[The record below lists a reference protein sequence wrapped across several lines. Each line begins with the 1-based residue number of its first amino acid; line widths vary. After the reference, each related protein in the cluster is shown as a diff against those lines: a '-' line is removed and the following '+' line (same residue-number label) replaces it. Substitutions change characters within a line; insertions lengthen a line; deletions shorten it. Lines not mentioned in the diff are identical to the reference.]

1 MLNLQDIAERIDQ
14 PHFTGSSD
22 LETLNELA
30 EKYPYSQIFSILYL
44 KGLGNSSDIR
54 FDEELQNHSYRIGDR
69 AQLYQLIN
77 AAENIVLSEGDES
90 VAMINTENDVS
101 DKQNTSIQETESH
114 PLPND
119 ELEETIL
126 YHAYTTN
133 YQIEKLTE
141 EETKQIAGKENTHS
155 TSKKGT
161 GRFSGE
167 MSFVSW
173 LYSNKNYQEQTNY
186 DKIAIDAVVTTRS
199 DSYSS
204 SKLFGEIEKPKK
216 EFYSPAKK
224 AKESLSEDAL
234 PVSETLAKI
243 YLSQGNY
250 PKAIYAYEQLS
261 LKYPEKKIFF
271 ANQIS
276 ELREKL
282 NL

>member
-1 MLNLQDIAERIDQ
+1 MLNLQEIAERIDQ
-14 PHFTGSSD
+14 PHFTGLSD
-22 LETLNELA
+22 LETLNDLA

-44 KGLGNSSDIR
+44 KGLGKSSDIR

-77 AAENIVLSEGDES
+77 AAEKLELSEEDEA
-90 VAMINTENDVS
+90 VEIIKTENNVS
-101 DKQNTSIQETESH
+101 VEQNTPIQDTEPH

-126 YHAYTTN
+126 HHAYTAN
-133 YQIEKLTE
+133 YTIDELSEQ
-141 EETKQIAGKENTHS
+141 ETKQIDNKDKTHT
-155 TSKKGT
+155 TSKKVIEPV
-161 GRFSGE
+161 SNE
-167 MSFVSW
+167 LPFVSW
-173 LYSNKNYQEQTNY
+173 LSSNKNYQVQTNY
-186 DKIAIDAVVTTRS
+186 DKIAINAVVTS
-199 DSYSS
+199 HKDSESS
-204 SKLFGEIEKPKK
+204 SKLFGEIEKPRK

-224 AKESLSEDAL
+224 AKESLSEEAL

-243 YLSQGNY
+243 YVAQGNF
-250 PKAIYAYEQLS
+250 PKAIYAYQQLS

-276 ELREKL
+276 ELEKKL

>member
-1 MLNLQDIAERIDQ
+1 MLNLQDIAERINQ
-14 PHFTGSSD
+14 PHFTGLSD

-77 AAENIVLSEGDES
+77 AAEKLELSEEEEEE
-90 VAMINTENDVS
+90 MIQTENNTS
-101 DKQNTSIQETESH
+101 DKQITEIQHTDPH

-126 YHAYTTN
+126 HHAYTAN
-133 YQIEKLTE
+133 YTIDELTE
-141 EETKQIAGKENTHS
+141 QETKQIAKKENTHP
-155 TSKKGT
+155 TSKKVIEPL
-161 GRFSGE
+161 SDE
-167 MSFVSW
+167 MPFVSW
-173 LYSNKNYQEQTNY
+173 LSSNKNYQVQTNY
-186 DKIAIDAVVTTRS
+186 DKIAIDAVVTSHEDS
-199 DSYSS
+199 DSS

-216 EFYSPAKK
+216 EFYSPTKK
-224 AKESLSEDAL
+224 AKESLSEEAL

-243 YLSQGNY
+243 YVAQGNF
-250 PKAIYAYEQLS
+250 PKAIYAYQQLS

-276 ELREKL
+276 ELEKKL